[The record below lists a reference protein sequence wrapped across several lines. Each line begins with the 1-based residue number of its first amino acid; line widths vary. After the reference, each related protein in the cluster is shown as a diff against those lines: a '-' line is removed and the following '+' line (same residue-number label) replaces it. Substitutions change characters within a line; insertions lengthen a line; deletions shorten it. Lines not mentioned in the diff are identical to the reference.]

1 MIDVKLG
8 ATPNA
13 QSIHR
18 IIYVKYMV
26 SLRCETILKQE
37 LKKLEFKY
45 SISPHGAILLH
56 EELKNGQLEE
66 LKSRLKKFG
75 FILLNEDDSMLI
87 ERIITTIMEIIHETE
102 SLPKIDFNEIFS
114 KNLIVGKES
123 ILKIFSDVKGMS
135 VIQFIIHQKV
145 ERVKTLLL
153 YDELTIS
160 EIADNLHYKSEN
172 HLISQF
178 KKITGLTPHYFN
190 HIREER
196 MKIASM
202 DM

>member
-13 QSIHR
+13 KRIHR
-18 IIYVKYMV
+18 KLYVKYMV

-66 LKSRLKKFG
+66 LKSTLNDYG
-75 FILLNEDDSMLI
+75 LIILDESDSILI
-87 ERIITTIMEIIHETE
+87 DRIITTIMEVIHD
-102 SLPKIDFNEIFS
+102 SSFLPKISFKEIFS
-114 KNLIVGKES
+114 ENLIEGNES

-135 VIQFIIHQKV
+135 VIQFIINQKV
-145 ERVKTLLL
+145 ERIKTLLL
-153 YDELTIS
+153 YDEITLS
-160 EIADNLHYKSEN
+160 EIADHLHYKSEE
-172 HLISQF
+172 HLIAQF
-178 KKITGLTPHYFN
+178 KKNTGLTPHYFN
-190 HIREER
+190 YIREER
-196 MKIASM
+196 NKVSSTDI
-202 DM
+202 